1 MSSKYT
7 CLPSN
12 KTRSLSNISKIISED
27 WWMMHMIACSLLASF
42 RSKVQIDQAVSLS
55 SPDVDSSRK
64 ISNSRRAASSTS
76 IVKSFR
82 CPTLRPSQM
91 LAGRFS
97 ARFFEKKSCYLRQ
110 TRQSSHLRTSPC
122 QEAQW
127 PSSRRQVFQLS
138 NIVMTVEAEHWT
150 PELLSRSH
158 WKDEG
163 LVVERSQS
171 SVQRS

>member
-1 MSSKYT
+1 MSPKYT
-7 CLPSN
+7 CLPSD
-12 KTRSLSNISKIISED
+12 KTRSLSNISKIIPEG
-27 WWMMHMIACSLLASF
+27 WWMVHMIACPLLDSF

-55 SPDVDSSRK
+55 SPDVGSSRK
-64 ISNSRRAASSTS
+64 ISNSGRAASSTPM
-76 IVKSFR
+76 VKSFR
-82 CPTLRPSQM
+82 CPTLRPSRM

-110 TRQSSHLRTSPC
+110 ARQSSHLQTSPC

-127 PSSRRQVFQLS
+127 PSPHRQVFQPS
-138 NIVMTVEAEHWT
+138 KIVVAVEAGHWT

-158 WKDEG
+158 WKGEG